1 MATRAK
7 GQGRIPCCLDLDAG
21 DVRTKGCGSGLSSTI
36 HQRSRIPERIWSGSV
51 SVASVAPHEEAEAYG
66 YVFRNRWTPVSKA
79 LQEFDTQTLEAEA
92 FWGAEIRN
100 KTDTLRQCV
109 AELRTAM
116 VAFVD
121 DKKAGG
127 QDFQANKEFAKQTR
141 ETVWAVPD
149 ATNKLSQRIKSAI
162 DAIETL
168 IRPHLRRK

>member
-1 MATRAK
+1 
-7 GQGRIPCCLDLDAG
+7 
-21 DVRTKGCGSGLSSTI
+21 
-36 HQRSRIPERIWSGSV
+36 
-51 SVASVAPHEEAEAYG
+51 
-66 YVFRNRWTPVSKA
+66 

-116 VAFVD
+116 VAFID